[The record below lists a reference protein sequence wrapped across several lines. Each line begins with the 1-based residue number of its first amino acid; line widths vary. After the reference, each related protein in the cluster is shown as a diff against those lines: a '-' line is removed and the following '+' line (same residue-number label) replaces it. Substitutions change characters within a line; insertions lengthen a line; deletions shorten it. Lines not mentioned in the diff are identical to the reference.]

1 MKSSQS
7 ISPGEGIFNCG
18 RCDQSIA
25 IDVRAAGMEVNCP
38 YCEDEIVIPS
48 FTEASEAL
56 SGAVDVSDD
65 KETSSNVDQS
75 SVTGSLLPAPRKKG
89 ELPRA
94 PVPDEKSGGYADY
107 RVTSSSPSPIDSVS
121 LISAIARGEVGIL
134 KAQKVGRRR
143 VLFGCPFCAKPIDI
157 KLKQQGR
164 ELKCKECSG
173 VMIAPHHDAGIEAKM
188 VSGRGGVAG
197 VNKVDLP
204 NVKTDSSDTDFSPNS
219 QSVVKQSQDK
229 TGSSTDRSE
238 HKRKPS
244 AEQPVRYRLNH
255 AREVRLVPRDA
266 VGTDKDVEDM
276 DARMKGGFSIAKK
289 LRLFAV
295 VIMSLS
301 MLGIVAM
308 SLMRE
313 DGINEREV
321 SLEQY
326 NNVNNLK
333 EKSGAKDA
341 ISLCSE
347 FSLLT
352 TVNQR
357 LKYIRHPNESIN
369 RMQRHYAGVL
379 NSFVFPPLNVKSYQE
394 NVVNGIRFARMT
406 SLAEEGERQRE
417 FFFEV
422 TDTGLLLDWESAV
435 GFCDVDVMEY
445 SSAPS
450 FGPVQMRVL
459 VKPADY
465 FAFAFKDADRFDC
478 YEITDLTSRIRI
490 HGYVE
495 TGSAHAQ
502 DMRGLHPGEGK
513 AAKGFVYCTL
523 LIRAHESVANRNS
536 LQVTIENLVQD
547 SWLLP

>member
-1 MKSSQS
+1 
-7 ISPGEGIFNCG
+7 
-18 RCDQSIA
+18 
-25 IDVRAAGMEVNCP
+25 
-38 YCEDEIVIPS
+38 
-48 FTEASEAL
+48 
-56 SGAVDVSDD
+56 VS
-65 KETSSNVDQS
+65 
-75 SVTGSLLPAPRKKG
+75 
-89 ELPRA
+89 
-94 PVPDEKSGGYADY
+94 VPDEKSGGHSDY
-107 RVTSSSPSPIDSVS
+107 RVTSVSPSPIDSVS
-121 LISAIARGEVGIL
+121 LISAISRGQVGIL

-143 VLFGCPFCAKPIDI
+143 VIFGCPFCAKPIDI

-173 VMIAPHHDAGIEAKM
+173 VMIAPDHDAGVEAKT
-188 VSGRGGVAG
+188 VSGQGGVAG

-204 NVKTDSSDTDFSPNS
+204 DIKTGSPDKASSPNS
-219 QSVVKQSQDK
+219 QSVAKQSQGK
-229 TGSSTDRSE
+229 ARSSTDRSDHHRE
-238 HKRKPS
+238 LS
-244 AEQPVRYRLNH
+244 AEQPLRYRLNNT
-255 AREVRLVPRDA
+255 REVRFVSRDA
-266 VGTDKDVEDM
+266 VRTDRDVEDV
-276 DARMKGGFSIAKK
+276 DANSKGSFSVARK

-308 SLMRE
+308 SLRRKE
-313 DGINEREV
+313 VIKERAV
-321 SLEQY
+321 SQEQY
-326 NNVNNLK
+326 NNVSSLK
-333 EKSGAKDA
+333 ERSGAKDA

-357 LKYIRHPNESIN
+357 LKYIRHPNEIIN
-369 RMQRHYAGVL
+369 KMQRHYAGVL
-379 NSFVFPPLNVKSYQE
+379 NSFVFPTLNVKSYQE

-435 GFCDVDVMEY
+435 GFCDVDAMEY
-445 SSAPS
+445 SAAPS
-450 FGPVQMRVL
+450 LDPVQMRVL
-459 VKPADY
+459 VKPANY
-465 FAFAFKDADRFDC
+465 FAFDFKDADRFDC

-513 AAKGFVYCTL
+513 GAKGFVYCTL
-523 LIRAHESVANRNS
+523 LIRAHESAANRND